1 MVRTALF
8 PRYVES
14 SVRDALTDT
23 AVLVVVGAR
32 QTGKTTLVQSLRGST
47 FKAEYVTFD
56 DLTARAA
63 ARADP
68 AGFLA
73 GYTGPLVLDEVQY
86 VPELFPQIKLRV
98 DATHHP
104 GMYVLTGSAN
114 VLLLPRISE
123 SLAGR
128 SEHFTL
134 WPLSQGELAGR
145 REGFIDA
152 LFTDRLRT
160 VHEATDIR
168 RDVIRR
174 ALRGGYPE
182 IMGRRRADRRSAWFR
197 SYTTTILQRD
207 VRELTQIS
215 QPQDVTRLLAI
226 VAARVG
232 SALNV
237 LEVSRSLNLPHMTVR
252 RYLTLLE
259 RLFFI
264 HPIPGWSGGLNAR
277 VTQHPK
283 AYLPDSG
290 LLGHLIGVDVTRF
303 EKDPT
308 LAGALIENFVVGELE
323 RQRGWSASTVTL
335 YHFRTTTNEVDS
347 VLERPDGMV
356 VGVEVKAASSVDSG
370 DFAGLRVLAA
380 RAGTKFHRGVV
391 LYTGTRTV
399 PFGQNLHAI
408 PISALW
414 RL

>member
-1 MVRTALF
+1 M
-8 PRYVES
+8 
-14 SVRDALTDT
+14 DT
-23 AVLVVVGAR
+23 PVLVIIGAR
-32 QTGKTTLVQSLRGST
+32 QTGKTTLVKGLRGPT
-47 FKAEYVTFD
+47 FRAEYVTFD
-56 DLTARAA
+56 DATVRAA
-63 ARADP
+63 AQADP

-73 GYTGPLVLDEVQY
+73 GYSGPLVLDEVQY

-98 DATHHP
+98 DADRRP
-104 GMYVLTGSAN
+104 GRYVLTGSAN
-114 VLLLPRISE
+114 VLLLPKISE

-152 LFTDRLRT
+152 LFSDRLRA
-160 VHEATDIR
+160 VHEKTDIR

-182 IMGRRRADRRSAWFR
+182 IMVRSRADRRSAWFR
-197 SYTTTILQRD
+197 SYTTAILQRD

-215 QPQDVTRLLAI
+215 QPQDVTRLLAML
-226 VAARVG
+226 AARVG
-232 SALNV
+232 SPLNV
-237 LEVSRSLNLPHMTVR
+237 LDVSRSLSLPHMTAR
-252 RYLTLLE
+252 RYLTVLE

-264 HPIPGWSGGLNAR
+264 HQTLGWSGGLNAR

-283 AYLPDSG
+283 AYLPDPG
-290 LLGHLIGVDVTRF
+290 LLGHLIGVDATRF
-303 EKDPT
+303 DKDPT

-323 RQRGWSASTVTL
+323 RQRGWNTTTVTP

-347 VLERPDGMV
+347 VLERPDGML
-356 VGVEVKAASSVDSG
+356 VGVEVKAASSVGPD
-370 DFAGLRVLAA
+370 DFSGLRVLAA
-380 RAGTKFHRGVV
+380 RAGSKFHRGVV
-391 LYTGTRTV
+391 LYTGSRTV
-399 PFGQNLHAI
+399 PFGRNLHAI